1 MFDWIK
7 TRLQKGRHDGAEPRV
22 VAIPCKHVWR
32 EISNYIDG
40 DIDTEM
46 RARMEQHFKE
56 CRHCLAV
63 LEGSQNVIR
72 LIGDGEVFEVP
83 AGFSERLHS
92 RLAARIDSEH
102 G

>member
-1 MFDWIK
+1 MFDWLKI
-7 TRLQKGRHDGAEPRV
+7 RLLRRSRNVAETRV
-22 VAIPCKHVWR
+22 VPIPCKHVWR
-32 EISNYIDG
+32 EISNYIED
-40 DIDTEM
+40 DIDAEL

-72 LIGDGEVFEVP
+72 LVGDGEVFEVP
-83 AGFSERLHS
+83 AGFSERLHGT
-92 RLAARIDSEH
+92 LAARIEADQ